1 MDGADLPKK
10 PRSPWFWVAIGCGG
24 ALVLGC
30 LGFGALALAG
40 AAFIKGSVDGI
51 ADPKVKEQKALQAL
65 GGLPEGYWPF
75 MTFAIP
81 MVMDVVILTDR
92 PPPADGGLEMGDRSF
107 LYYRALETGD
117 GKKARAWL
125 EGTGDD
131 AAALSRSGIQVRSD
145 QVLARGSLEA
155 AGTTVHYVV
164 QQGSVQGGQGGDEAA
179 AEGLQTVL
187 LFACKPDGKLRVGIW
202 VEPLADLPQGQDKPD
217 LAGTVGDEARLRAF
231 LQPLTPCAR

>member
-1 MDGADLPKK
+1 MDGADQPKK

-51 ADPKVKEQKALQAL
+51 ADPKVKEQKAKQAL
-65 GGLPEGYWPF
+65 GALPEGYFPF

-92 PPPADGGLEMGDRSF
+92 APAEDGGLAMGDRLF
-107 LYYRALETGD
+107 LYYRAVETAD

-131 AAALSRSGIQVRSD
+131 AGALSRSGIQVRSD
-145 QVLARGSLEA
+145 QVLARGKLEA
-155 AGTTVHYVV
+155 AGTTVHYLV
-164 QQGSVQGGQGGDEAA
+164 QKGSIRGSQGDDQAA
-179 AEGLQTVL
+179 SEGLQTL
-187 LFACKPDGKLRVGIW
+187 ALFACKPDGKLRVGVW
-202 VEPLADLPQGQDKPD
+202 FEPLADLPQGADGPALQ
-217 LAGTVGDEARLRAF
+217 GTVGDEARLRAF